1 MSEQGRFSLEMIVSN
16 LPFGFATLVAGALA
30 VFAAFYFDRET
41 LSKIPEIF
49 DVNIGYD
56 NQLKATA
63 GSRAKSTEGLAVTL
77 IDVDSAAVEKWSPVT
92 RTTPRDRIASLIDK
106 LKEKKPKLIFVDFD
120 LSGEATDDGDKH
132 LRDVLSKYPQSAPPL
147 LLTRSVEAIHCR
159 EGKCEDYKCPAPA
172 GLSPVAEPKDGE
184 PAANKVSS
192 FYESTAG
199 KENIIWVAS
208 VFSADG
214 DGVVRSSR
222 LWEAVC
228 RNGEPVLLPS
238 PALVATALAD
248 KDHAGMACLSAFLG
262 SHGKTDLPTGGECKT
277 SWPTNKSAYSELV
290 PFIIGAPSQSH
301 ISDWL
306 TTNELRYQRVR
317 ASSVLDQQDDELVAP
332 SALADRVLLIGASYG
347 ADKFKTPLGVMPGV
361 AVVANAVAVAPVVLD
376 DAPRYILRAILA
388 LVLGIVYISIAKNF
402 RALPAAVIIFGLS
415 YCWFLVSPYFH
426 VSASDAVNVMAKSLG
441 LLAVFLAIESL
452 LEIAIDA
459 YNGKGIRALMRARH
473 RETEEA

>member
-1 MSEQGRFSLEMIVSN
+1 MSEQRRFSLEMIVSN
-16 LPFGFATLVAGALA
+16 LPIGFATLVACVLA

-63 GSRAKSTEGLAVTL
+63 NSRAKSTDGLAVTL
-77 IDVDSAAVEKWSPVT
+77 IDVDNVAVEKWSPVT
-92 RTTPRDRIASLIDK
+92 RTTPRNQIASLIDK
-106 LKEKKPKLIFVDFD
+106 LKDKKPKLIFLDFD
-120 LSGEATDDGDKH
+120 LSGESADGGDDN
-132 LRDVLSKYPQSAPPL
+132 LRDVLLKYPQNAPPL

-159 EGKCEDYKCPAPA
+159 EGKCESYKCPAPA
-172 GLSPVAEPKDGE
+172 TRAPGEKPKDGE
-184 PAANKVSS
+184 PAADKGPSL
-192 FYESTAG
+192 YESTAG
-199 KENIIWVAS
+199 KANIIWVAS

-228 RNGEPVLLPS
+228 QDGEPVLLPS

-248 KDHAGMACLSAFLG
+248 NDHAGMACLSAFLG
-262 SHGKTDLPTGGECKT
+262 SHGKTDLPAGGECKT

-290 PFIIGAPSQSH
+290 PFIIGAPSQPR

-306 TTNELRYQRVR
+306 TTHELRYQRVR
-317 ASSVLDQQDDELVAP
+317 ASSVLDQQNDELVAP

-361 AVVANAVAVAPVVLD
+361 AVIANAVAVAPVVLD
-376 DAPRYILRAILA
+376 NAPRYILRAIFA
-388 LVLGIVYISIAKNF
+388 LGLGIVYISIAKIF

-415 YCWFLVSPYFH
+415 YAWFLVTPH
-426 VSASDAVNVMAKSLG
+426 INVSAADAVNVISRSLG

-459 YNGKGIRALMRARH
+459 YRGKGFRALMRARH